1 MTWTPPVKAL
11 EWDILALEAMVDM
24 EALGGAMEVW
34 AWVTEVSGGVSEAL
48 EEATEDLVDMED
60 LEVLVDLDLH
70 LMVLECPPM
79 ASEEDME
86 ELAHTVMVVQVPF
99 TGCQDL
105 VGRVVI
111 MHLLQPMVVSLLP
124 MVPKNLLMAL
134 NHLLMVLSHLHM
146 AANLLL
152 MVHLVH
158 KLNHNQAM
166 VLVRGQPMMQLLR
179 LMHLLPTA
187 FLLAMGG
194 NLLLMELR
202 NLLMVLSHLL
212 MVPNLLHTAPNLL
225 HIVLSH
231 LCMEVL
237 SSNLSSSLLLYLR
250 LDKLDQCNLCKLCS
264 SSTRLVSLNVD
275 A

>member
-11 EWDILALEAMVDM
+11 EWDILA
-24 EALGGAMEVW
+24 MEV
-34 AWVTEVSGGVSEAL
+34 
-48 EEATEDLVDMED
+48 LVDMED
-60 LEVLVDLDLH
+60 LEVLVDLELH

-79 ASEEDME
+79 ASEEDMG
-86 ELAHTVMVVQVPF
+86 ELAHTAMVVQAPF
-99 TGCQDL
+99 MGCQDL
-105 VGRVVI
+105 EGRVVI

-146 AANLLL
+146 APNLLL

-166 VLVRGQPMMQLLR
+166 VLVQGQPMMQLLR

-202 NLLMVLSHLL
+202 NLLMVLNHLL
-212 MVPNLLHTAPNLL
+212 MVLSHLHMALNLLHMAHNLL
-225 HIVLSH
+225 HMAHNLALSSN
-231 LCMEVL
+231 LEVL

-250 LDKLDQCNLCKLCS
+250 LDQLDQCNLCKIRS

-275 A
+275 TSKK